1 MRHLGGRG
9 HGGARGAGPGGSAC
23 DHRSA
28 DSPDHQHERGCRPY
42 WGERDDSAAGM
53 ELQPDAFSDAPHAT
67 VLLAHENVLLRMSS
81 PGAIA
86 PPFPVEMWPTVL
98 LCYLR

>member
-1 MRHLGGRG
+1 MPTIL
-9 HGGARGAGPGGSAC
+9 
-23 DHRSA
+23 
-28 DSPDHQHERGCRPY
+28 
-42 WGERDDSAAGM
+42 GERDDSAAGM

-67 VLLAHENVLLRMSS
+67 VLAHENVLLRMSS

-98 LCYLR
+98 LCYLPDGTATNWRGVCGYCSRHSF